1 MPTGFLG
8 RTLSAAAIAAAVAVG
23 PAAWNAGA
31 RAETPADTL
40 VIADKIDDIVSLDPA
55 ESFEFSGNDLLNN
68 AYDTLIELDPTNLG
82 PLVPGLAESWTVG
95 EDGVTYVFK
104 LREGV
109 TFHSGNPV
117 RAEDAAWSL
126 HRAVKLDK
134 TPSFILTQFGFTAEN
149 VDERIRATGPHELT
163 IVTDKAYAPSFFFNC
178 LTAVVTSVVDKK
190 EALSHEVEADFG
202 YGWLKTHTAGSGAYS
217 LRAYKPSDSYVLEA
231 NEDFW
236 RGAPKLERVFV
247 RHVAEPSTQ
256 RLLLERGDVDIARK
270 LTPVDIAGVEG
281 NSDIAIDDEVRGQI
295 RYLSLNQKV
304 KPLDDPKVIEAF
316 KHLVDYEGMAG
327 TILKGQFMVHQAFLP
342 KGFLGAID
350 DKPFGLDVEKAKQLL
365 AEAGA
370 EDLKVR
376 IFVRNDQDR
385 LEVAQALQ
393 NTWAKAGIEAELRV
407 GTGAEILTE
416 YRARK
421 HDIYLGDWGPDYP
434 DPNTNAD
441 TFARNPDNSDEAGL
455 TGILAWRNA
464 WPADE
469 VEDITNAAVQ
479 EKDSEKRAA
488 MYGEIQRLHQM
499 FSPFV
504 VMFQRIE
511 QVARRS
517 GVEGFSAGGSIHSA
531 FYWNVTKE

>member
-1 MPTGFLG
+1 MPIA
-8 RTLSAAAIAAAVAVG
+8 TLRRPLAAVAVT
-23 PAAWNAGA
+23 AAAALGLATLGLA
-31 RAETPADTL
+31 RAETPTDTL

-68 AYDTLIELDPTNLG
+68 AYDTLVELDPTDLG
-82 PLVPGLAESWTVG
+82 PLVPGLAESWSVA
-95 EDGVTYVFK
+95 EDGVTYTFRI
-104 LREGV
+104 REGV

-117 RAEDAAWSL
+117 TAEDAAWSL

-134 TPSFILTQFGFTAEN
+134 TPSFILTQFGFTPDN
-149 VDERIRATGPHELT
+149 VDQMIRATGPHELT
-163 IVTDKAYAPSFFFNC
+163 IVTDRSYAPTFFYNC
-178 LTAVVTSVVDKK
+178 LTAVVASVVDKA
-190 EALSHEVEADFG
+190 EALSHEVEGDYG
-202 YGWLKTHTAGSGAYS
+202 YEWLKTHTAGSGAYS
-217 LRAYKPSDSYVLEA
+217 LRAYKPSDSYVMEA

-236 RGAPKLERVFV
+236 RGAPPLKRVFV
-247 RHVAEPSTQ
+247 RHVPEASTQ

-270 LTPVDIAGVEG
+270 LTPTDVEGIAGNEEV
-281 NSDIAIDDEVRGQI
+281 AVTDEVRGQI

-304 KPLDDPKVIEAF
+304 EALSNPKVVEAF
-316 KHLVDYEGMAG
+316 KYLVDYDGMAG
-327 TILKGQFMVHQAFLP
+327 SFLKGQFMVHQAFLP
-342 KGFLGAID
+342 KGFLGAIED
-350 DKPFGLDVEKAKQLL
+350 RPYGLDVEKAKELL
-365 AEAGA
+365 AEAGV
-370 EDLKVR
+370 EDLQVR

-393 NTWAKAGIEAELRV
+393 NTWAQAGIQAELRV
-407 GTGAEILTE
+407 GTGAEILTD

-434 DPNTNAD
+434 DPHTNAD

-469 VEDITNAAVQ
+469 VEEITDMAVL
-479 EKDSEKRAA
+479 ERDGEKRAA
-488 MYGEIQRLHQM
+488 MYGEIQRLHQT

-511 QVARRS
+511 QVASRRN
-517 GVEGFSAGGSIHSA
+517 VAGFSAGGSIHSA